1 MKAETEDI
9 LTRDKRPWTT
19 GANSLTGDKRP
30 WTTETNSL
38 TGDKRPWTTED
49 QQSNQR
55 QKTMDNRSPTGDTK
69 RRIKQKTNIQSA
81 TENT

>member
-1 MKAETEDI
+1 MRGTSMKAETEDI

-19 GANSLTGDKRP
+19 G
-30 WTTETNSL
+30 TNSL